1 MLMTHDQIIGC
12 FILAGSVIA
21 ILALALTS
29 FRTIRKIESSGLRTA
44 RQTLKELKEQNSAK
58 Q

>member
-1 MLMTHDQIIGC
+1 MTHDQITGC

-29 FRTIRKIESSGLRTA
+29 FRTIRKIESSGPHTA
-44 RQTLKELKEQNSAK
+44 RQTLKKLKEPNSAK